1 MIDSVKHYFIDISNQ
16 YENKSGYNY
25 WDNHVKYVTQ
35 IAGDLAKEVGA
46 DLEIVEISAILHDVA
61 KVLELR
67 ENESHNLVGVEVAE
81 NLLLKEGYDPKKI
94 EKVKKCILYHSGD
107 LDKSIKLSK
116 EEWCVRNADI
126 ISMFHNITI
135 FFFLAIHE
143 YQLSYNECRLCVKE
157 MIQNKYHHLDTKLK
171 KQYDDVFQ
179 IIFEA
184 I

>member
-1 MIDSVKHYFIDISNQ
+1 
-16 YENKSGYNY
+16 
-25 WDNHVKYVTQ
+25 
-35 IAGDLAKEVGA
+35 
-46 DLEIVEISAILHDVA
+46 
-61 KVLELR
+61 
-67 ENESHNLVGVEVAE
+67 
-81 NLLLKEGYDPKKI
+81 
-94 EKVKKCILYHSGD
+94 
-107 LDKSIKLSK
+107 
-116 EEWCVRNADI
+116 
-126 ISMFHNITI
+126 MFHNITI

>member
-25 WDNHVKYVTQ
+25 WDNHVKYVMQ

-46 DLEIVEISAILHDVA
+46 ELEIVEISAILHDVA

-67 ENESHNLVGVEVAE
+67 ENESHNLVGAEVAE
-81 NLLLKEGYDPKKI
+81 EFLLNEGYDKEKI
-94 EKVKKCILYHSGD
+94 EKVKKCILYHSSD
-107 LDKSIKLSK
+107 LDKSVKLSK

-126 ISMFHNITI
+126 ISVFHNITI
-135 FFFLAIHE
+135 FYFIALCE

-157 MIQNKYHHLDTKLK
+157 MLQNKYHHLDTKLK
-171 KQYDDVFQ
+171 KQYDDALR
-179 IIFEA
+179 IIYDA